1 MSDNE
6 NHDNILNDEIIE
18 TKPITKRYKP
28 RDPNYNTHYYHTV
41 EWSKC
46 GCVVVNRALY
56 NHKKTAKCKVVKHF
70 TDIAQTEYNV
80 IKRLQDIMTS

>member
-41 EWSKC
+41 E
-46 GCVVVNRALY
+46 
-56 NHKKTAKCKVVKHF
+56 
-70 TDIAQTEYNV
+70 
-80 IKRLQDIMTS
+80 